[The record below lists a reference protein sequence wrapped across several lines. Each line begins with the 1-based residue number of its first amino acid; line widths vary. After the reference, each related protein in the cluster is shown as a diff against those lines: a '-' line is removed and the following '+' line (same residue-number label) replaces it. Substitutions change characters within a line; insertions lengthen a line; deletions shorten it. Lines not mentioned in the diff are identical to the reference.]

1 MIKETNATL
10 RQEARILLD
19 GRWFGCVS
27 VSLTLLCVNFTEAAL
42 LSLFGISRKAFL
54 MSLLVGFVLRLL
66 TSLLEDGGL
75 LFFLRLKRKE
85 NASLSDLIEPYRR
98 EPDRFLIVSLIRCG
112 VIAALAAPLVF
123 LTLTSGGTPS
133 LFFRIFVPVWSA
145 AAAVLSVWFCLVY
158 SMSELILLDDRRQTG
173 GKSIGAL
180 EAMRTSRRLMRG
192 SRLKL
197 LRLFLSFIG
206 YGFLCLLT
214 AGIATVWVLPY
225 LITTLVMFYEALP
238 ES

>member
-19 GRWFGCVS
+19 GRWSGCVS

-133 LFFRIFVPVWSA
+133 LFFRIFIPVWSA

-158 SMSELILLDDRRQTG
+158 SMSELILMDDRRQPG
-173 GKSIGAL
+173 GSVGAL
-180 EAMRTSRRLMRG
+180 ESMRTIRRLMR
-192 SRLKL
+192 
-197 LRLFLSFIG
+197 
-206 YGFLCLLT
+206 
-214 AGIATVWVLPY
+214 
-225 LITTLVMFYEALP
+225 
-238 ES
+238 

>member
-1 MIKETNATL
+1 MIKETNTTL

-19 GRWFGCVS
+19 GRWSGCVS

-133 LFFRIFVPVWSA
+133 LFFRIFIPVWSA

-158 SMSELILLDDRRQTG
+158 SMSELILMDDRRQPG
-173 GKSIGAL
+173 GSVGAL
-180 EAMRTSRRLMRG
+180 ESMRTSRRLMRG
-192 SRLKL
+192 NRLKL

-206 YGFLCLLT
+206 YGFLWLLT

>member
-19 GRWFGCVS
+19 GRWSGCVS

-133 LFFRIFVPVWSA
+133 LFFRIFIPVWSA

-158 SMSELILLDDRRQTG
+158 SMSELILMDDRRQPG
-173 GKSIGAL
+173 GSVGAL
-180 EAMRTSRRLMRG
+180 ESMRTSRRLMRG
-192 SRLKL
+192 NRLKL

-214 AGIATVWVLPY
+214 
-225 LITTLVMFYEALP
+225 LVMFYEALP